1 MEVSLPVAVWSV
13 VGAGAQESW
22 SVDSCMRYA
31 LERNLALKNS
41 RLDTRYRSR
50 RLYGGDRRFP
60 AFGQYQRGFRETDG
74 TFGRPENK
82 LVYHLFLRGK
92 YAGCRYIIACLR
104 RIQTYQPGTVHPAEQ
119 ATEQR
124 CRESR
129 RRTRVAFEDDGCL
142 LVYIFDRKMS
152 ALAA

>member
-1 MEVSLPVAVWSV
+1 MWHAFCFYMYMMKMQITIKYGWRLACLLLFGSV

-74 TFGRPENK
+74 TFG
-82 LVYHLFLRGK
+82 
-92 YAGCRYIIACLR
+92 
-104 RIQTYQPGTVHPAEQ
+104 
-119 ATEQR
+119 
-124 CRESR
+124 
-129 RRTRVAFEDDGCL
+129 
-142 LVYIFDRKMS
+142 
-152 ALAA
+152 